1 MSAATLL
8 PGLPEDYYAPEFVVE
23 VEGRALD
30 PAQKGDV
37 LEVKVVLSV
46 DELASVD
53 IKLNN
58 YDDSTFDLK
67 WSDSDLFRL
76 GKVVH
81 VQLGYVDRLKSMFRG
96 RIVSLSPEFPSGG
109 PPTLLVRAMDP
120 LVKLKNSRPPADGVT
135 YDHKRDWEIAQAVA
149 DRHDVR
155 LEATRKGPRHDFVVQ
170 RNVDDL
176 AFLKERAAR
185 IDFKVFMRIDPDN
198 GHDVLHFEP
207 PRDGRQAG
215 PLRTYQ
221 LAWGT
226 LQKASPLSKST
237 PPSLIEFKPTISASD
252 QVQSVTVRGWDV
264 DRKKAIEHTA
274 KAATTPGVS
283 GSGDDTGP
291 AAAEQVGGS
300 AAKKEIVVNAPVA
313 TLEEARHLAESLLAE
328 RAYAFL
334 TGSGKTIG
342 LPDLRPGDNVEIGG
356 VGKRFS
362 GTYFVDRTTHV
373 LNANGY
379 MTEFEVRKTYQGAHA

>member
-8 PGLPEDYYAPEFVVE
+8 PGLPPSYYAPEFVFE

-53 IKLNN
+53 VRLNN

-81 VQLGYVDRLKSMFRG
+81 VRLGYADRLTSMFRG
-96 RIVSLSPEFPSGG
+96 RITSLSPEFPSGG
-109 PPTLLVRAMDP
+109 PPTLTVRAMDP

-135 YDHKRDWEIAQAVA
+135 YEHKRDWEIAQAVA

-155 LEATRKGPRHDFVVQ
+155 LEADREGPQHDFVVQ
-170 RNVDDL
+170 RNIDDL
-176 AFLKERAAR
+176 AFLTERAAR

-198 GHDVLHFEP
+198 GRDVLHFKR

-226 LQKASPLSKST
+226 LQTTST

-264 DRKKAIEHTA
+264 ERKLEIEHTA
-274 KAATTPGVS
+274 VAETTPGVS

-300 AAKKEIVVNAPVA
+300 AGKKEVVVNAPVA
-313 TLEEARHLAESLLAE
+313 TAEEARHLAESLLAE

-342 LPDLRPGDNVEIGG
+342 LPDLRPGDNVEIRG
-356 VGKRFS
+356 VGERFS
-362 GTYFVDRTTHV
+362 GTYFVTRTTHV
-373 LNANGY
+373 LNTNGY
-379 MTEFEVRKTYQGAHA
+379 TTEFDVRKTYQGSRA